1 MSGQWVFDARQVMP
15 SEGIETWPAGWH
27 PVIIT
32 ASEEKPVR
40 DGEGFYWQYTIKAID
55 GPMKDKTQFIRVNH
69 KNKNPQA
76 VEIAMRTQ
84 SSIMHV
90 TGVLMMQAPA
100 QLHNIPFL
108 VEATVKSNKR
118 DDGSVMEQN
127 EFRNFKNGAGQTASE
142 IARGLMGGAPA
153 QAPAPAFA
161 PAQAPAPAF
170 APAPAAPAWGAP
182 APAFAPAP
190 AAPAPAAPPWGAQ
203 APAGQ
208 PPAPSAP
215 PWGAPPQG

>member
-15 SEGIETWPAGWH
+15 SEGVETWPAGWH

-69 KNKNPQA
+69 KNKNPQV

-84 SSIMHV
+84 SAIMHV

-108 VEATVKSNKR
+108 VEATVKNNKR
-118 DDGSVMEQN
+118 DDGTVVDQN

-161 PAQAPAPAF
+161 PA
-170 APAPAAPAWGAP
+170 PAAPAWGAP
-182 APAFAPAP
+182 TQAPAS
-190 AAPAPAAPPWGAQ
+190 APAPAAPPWGAQ
-203 APAGQ
+203 APTGQ
-208 PPAPSAP
+208 PPAPSTA

>member
-108 VEATVKSNKR
+108 VEATVRSNKR

-153 QAPAPAFA
+153 QAT
-161 PAQAPAPAF
+161 AQS
-170 APAPAAPAWGAP
+170 
-182 APAFAPAP
+182 
-190 AAPAPAAPPWGAQ
+190 PAPAAPPWGGQ

-208 PPAPSAP
+208 PPAPSAA

>member
-76 VEIAMRTQ
+76 VEIAMRAQ
-84 SSIMHV
+84 SAIMHV
-90 TGVLMMQAPA
+90 TGVLMMQSPA

-153 QAPAPAFA
+153 PAPAFA
-161 PAQAPAPAF
+161 PAQAPAAVPAQ
-170 APAPAAPAWGAP
+170 AAPAWGAP
-182 APAFAPAP
+182 APAPAS
-190 AAPAPAAPPWGAQ
+190 APAPAAPPWGAQ

>member
-90 TGVLMMQAPA
+90 TGVLMMQSPA

-108 VEATVKSNKR
+108 VEATVRSNKR

-161 PAQAPAPAF
+161 PA
-170 APAPAAPAWGAP
+170 PAAPAWGAP
-182 APAFAPAP
+182 EPAP
-190 AAPAPAAPPWGAQ
+190 APAPAAPPWGAQ

-208 PPAPSAP
+208 PTAPSAP